1 MDKNNIYKDFKPVA
15 LSDLQREFFAEQPS
29 DVDGILNSSAYYYR
43 RKLLRTIFGRFQF
56 DGMPETWDK
65 DYFLT
70 HLFLD
75 GVICVTDTEVGVVP
89 LQTGYYGINIYNHP
103 TNCNIANPI
112 LGNLDRTI
120 DEDCVLIKLQYDYS
134 GIQRMLDRYSYMLA
148 SCDSAICVN
157 LMNSK
162 VTFIGLATSKAQA
175 ATMQKMYDQIS
186 SGRPAVFV
194 KGDQISEESFFFNHV
209 KESYI
214 ADDIQLLKRKLVNEF
229 LTDIGINNANL
240 DKRER
245 LNSEEVNANNEE
257 VEINIAHWLDN
268 MREGFEKVKKLYNI
282 NISVRLKNYEGSEES
297 ESAES
302 DRLLE
307 DDERA

>member
-1 MDKNNIYKDFKPVA
+1 
-15 LSDLQREFFAEQPS
+15 
-29 DVDGILNSSAYYYR
+29 
-43 RKLLRTIFGRFQF
+43 
-56 DGMPETWDK
+56 MPDNWDE

-75 GVICVTDTEVGVVP
+75 GVICVTDTEVVGVP

-120 DEDCVLIKLQYDYS
+120 DEDCVLIKLQYDFS
-134 GIQRMLDRYSYMLA
+134 GIRRMLDRYSYMLA

-162 VTFIGLATSKAQA
+162 VAFIGLATSKAQA
-175 ATMQKMYDQIS
+175 ASMKRMYDLIS
-186 SGRPAVFV
+186 AGHPAVFV

-214 ADDIQLLKRKLVNEF
+214 ADDIQLLKRKIVNEF
-229 LTDIGINNANL
+229 LTDIGVNNANL

-257 VEINIAHWLDN
+257 VELNVEHWLSN
-268 MREGFEKVKKLYNI
+268 MREGFKKVKKLYNI
-282 NISVRLKNYEGSEES
+282 SIDVRLRKYEEGRPENESSEP
-297 ESAES
+297 
-302 DRLLE
+302 DRLQP
-307 DDERA
+307 DQ